1 MADGSISVKVNVDDK
16 QAQKEL
22 NSLEKKMQK
31 TAQAIEQIS
40 GDKTAIE
47 KKLEAAGN
55 AADAT
60 REKVKQLN
68 AELAA
73 EKQRGAASMLGG
85 TKTLETYESEQLQGQ
100 ISARIA
106 EQEKLLKSQISE
118 ADKLGNQ
125 YQKIEEKLQNV
136 TAQYERQ
143 KEQAG
148 QIRSQMMQTSGQ
160 ALERVR
166 AGIADTAQSFGS
178 AAKNILKW
186 GIGIRSVYILVRKL
200 RQGLVEGFKKYME
213 VDPETKANVDALKA
227 SLDGLKVS
235 LGAAFAPIVNL
246 VTPYLQTLIGWLKTA
261 INYLAMYYA
270 ALAGQNSYRRIISGN
285 KDLAKSYGAAGAA
298 AEKAEKQIM
307 GFDEINKLNDSS
319 SSGGGGGAGGGAG
332 DIEYE
337 DVALTGWAEKF
348 KDFMDEFKINVKDV
362 LFNWD
367 DLSGEQIAKKAI
379 AGLGALL
386 GAGVGL
392 IIAGGSLPGAI
403 VGTLLGFTLGIA
415 IDTLLFNNDGQI
427 DREELAG
434 MLVLALGALCGGAI
448 GFFSGGG
455 LHGALI
461 GAAIGVGFALL
472 IEELSFNHDGKI
484 SKTEIRSL
492 LIKALTVLC
501 GGIIGFVAIPGP
513 VGALIGATIGLALV
527 LTTKSLD
534 ASGVEKPLS
543 EWFSSI
549 GEKIN
554 RGWESITE
562 IFHDKWNALKS
573 WWQGL
578 SLGSFP
584 FRLPHLEVSW
594 QELGSNSIIAQLL
607 GISAIPHFNVA
618 WYARGGIIDGAT
630 LIGAG
635 EQGKEAII
643 PLERNTQWIRKVAE
657 ELLDAMERRYSGA
670 MAGMPALA
678 MGRVV
683 PPRSISGSGY
693 SDSLTREDLAA
704 AMARIEGAFNSA
716 KFEIENKLYVDGRE
730 MARVVSQHQRIEA
743 RAIGR

>member
-106 EQEKLLKSQISE
+106 EQEKLLKSKISE

-148 QIRSQMMQTSGQ
+148 QIRSQMMQTGGQ

-200 RQGLVEGFKKYME
+200 RQGLVEGFKNYME
-213 VDPETKANVDALKA
+213 VDPETKANVDALRN
-227 SLDGLKVS
+227 SLESLKVS
-235 LGAAFAPIVNL
+235 WGAAFAPIVNA
-246 VTPYLQTLIGWLKTA
+246 VAPYLQTLIGWLKTA
-261 INYLAMYYA
+261 AEYISMFLAA
-270 ALAGQNSYRRIISGN
+270 ITGQASFRRAIAN
-285 KDLAKSYGAAGAA
+285 NNNLAKSYGGAGAA

-319 SSGGGGGAGGGAG
+319 SSGGGNGGGGADALDFE
-332 DIEYE
+332 DI
-337 DVALTGWAEKF
+337 ALPAWAQKF

-367 DLSGEQIAKKAI
+367 NLTGEQIAKKAI
-379 AGLGALL
+379 AGLSSLL
-386 GAGVGL
+386 GAGIGFM
-392 IIAGGSLPGAI
+392 IGGVPGALI
-403 VGTLLGFTLGIA
+403 GTLIGFTLGIA

-434 MLVLALGALCGGAI
+434 MLVLALGAMCGGVI
-448 GFFSGGG
+448 GFMIGGFG
-455 LHGALI
+455 GALI

-501 GGIIGFVAIPGP
+501 GGIIGFVIAGP
-513 VGALIGATIGLALV
+513 VGAAIGATIGLALA

-534 ASGVEKPLS
+534 ASGVEKPIS

-554 RGWESITE
+554 RGWASITE
-562 IFHDKWNALKS
+562 IFHNEWSRLKS

-607 GISAIPHFNVA
+607 GISAIPHFSVA

-635 EQGKEAII
+635 EQGAEAIV

-670 MAGMPALA
+670 MVEMPALA

-683 PPRSISGSGY
+683 PPRSISGSINAGITQEEI
-693 SDSLTREDLAA
+693 SNLLQGISEAISSMPLSIDL
-704 AMARIEGAFNSA
+704 
-716 KFEIENKLYVDGRE
+716 ENKINLDGRE
-730 MARVVSQHQRIEA
+730 ISNSVTRYQRQDD
-743 RAIGR
+743 RTRGR